1 MKRKQTH
8 RRRLSLEIITSR
20 LMIYL
25 RALKAQ
31 KDCDSRREIFCRL
44 PLLHTTLV
52 SEQLTSAK
60 VLLQG
65 SAVQVDRSTRVGVD
79 DSGYCAPHSSLPFG
93 TLPLLP
99 NWVYVFLERLAPPP
113 GSLVG
118 SHMTQTCQSRSE
130 VGLLLL
136 LERDTPFLL
145 GWLGGR
151 MKAWA
156 AGATFAITWGVICGL
171 LNKSRSDSRKE
182 KDPVDVLWTPGS
194 TQAWGQSLDSSI
206 T

>member
-1 MKRKQTH
+1 MK
-8 RRRLSLEIITSR
+8 IITSR

-31 KDCDSRREIFCRL
+31 KDCDSRREIFFRL
-44 PLLHTTLV
+44 PLLHTTLL

-65 SAVQVDRSTRVGVD
+65 SAVQVDRSTRLGVD
-79 DSGYCAPHSSLPFG
+79 NSCYCAPHSSFPFG
-93 TLPLLP
+93 TLPLLL
-99 NWVYVFLERLAPPP
+99 NLAYVVLERLAPLP
-113 GSLVG
+113 GSLG
-118 SHMTQTCQSRSE
+118 DSHVTQTCQSMSE

-136 LERDTPFLL
+136 LERDAPFLL

-156 AGATFAITWGVICGL
+156 AGTTFAITWGDICGL
-171 LNKSRSDSRKE
+171 LNKSRSDSGKE
-182 KDPVDVLWTPGS
+182 KDPVDIL
-194 TQAWGQSLDSSI
+194 
-206 T
+206 